1 LPVSFTQVS
10 KTKSIDIYIEK
21 IGMINSSRE
30 IFIFF
35 LKLSDELPESYFHMA
50 NMFKGYGISLVPMTT
65 KQLKEIKHNSREYV
79 VSISS
84 NFMSYRNFLIARK
97 SYIDYM
103 VLNRKFCLFD
113 ISSFQM
119 ADIASKGFRT
129 KSYHFYSL
137 PVSIEETVKH
147 IALQIYSD
155 RKTKLNWPG
164 GVRAKLPTD
173 AGNNV

>member
-1 LPVSFTQVS
+1 
-10 KTKSIDIYIEK
+10 
-21 IGMINSSRE
+21 MINSSRE

-35 LKLSDELPESYFHMA
+35 LKLSDELPEFYFHMA
-50 NMFKGYGISLVPMTT
+50 NMFKGYGISLVPMTA
-65 KQLKEIKHNSREYV
+65 KQLKEIKHNNREYV
-79 VSISS
+79 VSVTSD
-84 NFMSYRNFLIARK
+84 FTKYRNYLMARK
-97 SYIDYM
+97 SYLDYM

-113 ISSFQM
+113 ISSFEM
-119 ADIASKGFRT
+119 ADIASKGFRA

-164 GVRAKLPTD
+164 GVRSKLPTD